1 MRIPIRT
8 GVGLL
13 LCAGVTG
20 CAGLAPAIL
29 IPQVA
34 MGVGV
39 AGMSAVACGGDPL
52 CGAEVSPCMNPA
64 GKDIAVVVRPGVA
77 IPDGEGSVA
86 VFTPAYWQPQFESV
100 DSSRGSRA
108 ADAAPGTFVVTGKSV
123 LFVPRGNLDGIRVPL
138 AAITTVEV
146 QRNESS
152 APRQLTVESCAG
164 RLDRFTFG
172 QPQRPDRLD
181 SAATAAAAAELKA
194 RIAAT
199 RPAKKKEGDLADE

>member
-13 LCAGVTG
+13 LCGGLAS
-20 CAGLAPAIL
+20 CALAPAVL
-29 IPQVA
+29 LPQVA
-34 MGVGV
+34 MTAGV
-39 AGMSAVACGGDPL
+39 AGMTAIACGGDPL
-52 CGAEVSPCMNPA
+52 CGAEVSPCMDPA
-64 GKDIAVVVRPGVA
+64 GKDIAVVVRPGVT

-86 VFTPAYWQPQFESV
+86 VFTPAYWQPQFESA
-100 DSSRGSRA
+100 DTSRGSRA

-138 AAITTVEV
+138 AAITTVEM

-152 APRQLTVESCAG
+152 APRQLTVESCFG

-181 SAATAAAAAELKA
+181 STATTAAAAELKA
-194 RIAAT
+194 RVAAT
-199 RPAKKKEGDLADE
+199 RPAKKKKEDEVE

>member
-1 MRIPIRT
+1 M
-8 GVGLL
+8 
-13 LCAGVTG
+13 
-20 CAGLAPAIL
+20 
-29 IPQVA
+29 
-34 MGVGV
+34 
-39 AGMSAVACGGDPL
+39 
-52 CGAEVSPCMNPA
+52 
-64 GKDIAVVVRPGVA
+64 
-77 IPDGEGSVA
+77 
-86 VFTPAYWQPQFESV
+86 
-100 DSSRGSRA
+100 
-108 ADAAPGTFVVTGKSV
+108 

-152 APRQLTVESCAG
+152 APRQVTVESCFG

-199 RPAKKKEGDLADE
+199 EPAKKKEGDLAVE

>member
-1 MRIPIRT
+1 M
-8 GVGLL
+8 L

-20 CAGLAPAIL
+20 CAALAPAVL

-39 AGMSAVACGGDPL
+39 AGMSAVACGDDPL
-52 CGAEVSPCMNPA
+52 CGAEVSSCMSPA
-64 GKDIAVVVRPGVA
+64 GKDLAVVVRPGVT
-77 IPDGEGSVA
+77 IPDDEGTVA
-86 VFTPAYWQPQFESV
+86 TFAPAYWQPQFEST
-100 DSSRGSRA
+100 DSVRGNRA
-108 ADAAPGTFVVTGKSV
+108 ASAAPGTFVVTGKSA
-123 LFVPRGNLDGIRVPL
+123 LFVADADRDGIRLPL
-138 AAITTVEV
+138 AAITTVEM

-152 APRQLTVESCAG
+152 APRQLTVESCFG

-194 RIAAT
+194 RVAAS
-199 RPAKKKEGDLADE
+199 RPSKKKESELAAE

>member
-1 MRIPIRT
+1 MRILIRSC
-8 GVGLL
+8 VGLL
-13 LCAGVTG
+13 LCAGMTG

-39 AGMSAVACGGDPL
+39 AGMAAVTCGDDPL
-52 CGAEVSPCMNPA
+52 CGAEVSPCMSPA
-64 GKDIAVVVRPGVA
+64 GKDIAVVVRPGVT
-77 IPDGEGSVA
+77 IPDDEGSVA
-86 VFTPAYWQPQFESV
+86 VFTPAYWQPQFESA
-100 DSSRGSRA
+100 DTSRGSRA
-108 ADAAPGTFVVTGKSV
+108 ADAAPGTFVVTGKSA
-123 LFVPRGNLDGIRVPL
+123 LFVAGADRDGVRVPL

-146 QRNESS
+146 QRNASS

-194 RIAAT
+194 RVEGA
-199 RPAKKKEGDLADE
+199 RPAKKKAGEATLD